1 MTLAGYN
8 GTITFAGYTTT
19 KAKIWHCGNCG
30 AMMTTK
36 RNKPKQRYIQPFYV
50 VNGKSTISDNY
61 CCEFCMEDE

>member
-8 GTITFAGYTTT
+8 GMITFAGYTTP
-19 KAKIWHCGNCG
+19 KAKIWKCGTCG

-36 RNKPKQRYIQPFYV
+36 RNKPKQRYVQPFYV

-61 CCEFCMEDE
+61 CCEFCMEGE